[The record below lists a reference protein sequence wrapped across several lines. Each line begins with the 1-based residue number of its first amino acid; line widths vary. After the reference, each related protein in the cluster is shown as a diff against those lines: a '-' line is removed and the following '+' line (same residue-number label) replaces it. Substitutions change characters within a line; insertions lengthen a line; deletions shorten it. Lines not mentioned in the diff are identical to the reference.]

1 MKDTRQ
7 LISTIARAV
16 QTMNGRHGSS
26 LATTAL
32 MEFEEAMLELITPE
46 QPLQVRYRDERV
58 RTMAPLK
65 HAKPG
70 DCGYDLAYA
79 PEQCI
84 CPNHAHDERCPVCI
98 PNDPYYPRIR
108 ILPGTFKLVPT
119 GVFVKIPDGYFGL
132 LCGRS
137 STFGKRGLF
146 VVESR
151 IDSGYTG
158 ELFVK
163 LWHPAVSGGDFE
175 QPVVPAIIEPWQ
187 RFAQLVLI
195 PYASPQLEIVDEL
208 PSTERG
214 ATGFGSSGV

>member
-1 MKDTRQ
+1 MRAASAILKLVRACQCAQGDIHSPRKAERD
-7 LISTIARAV
+7 LAVVRSEAISE
-16 QTMNGRHGSS
+16 
-26 LATTAL
+26 AL
-32 MEFEEAMLELITPE
+32 TDLDRLFPSENLK
-46 QPLQVRYRDERV
+46 VKYRDDRV
-58 RTMAPLK
+58 RAMAPLR

-79 PEQCI
+79 PE
-84 CPNHAHDERCPVCI
+84 AGKRD
-98 PNDPYYPRIR
+98 DYDKIR

-119 GVFVKIPDGYFGL
+119 GVYVKIPDGYFGL

-175 QPVVPAIIEPWQ
+175 QPVMPAIIEPWQ
-187 RFAQLVLI
+187 RVAQLVLI
-195 PYASPQLEIVDEL
+195 PYNSPFVEIVDEL
-208 PSTERG
+208 PATERG
-214 ATGFGSSGV
+214 ATGFGSSGA